1 MNLMEAFKA
10 LDQLNEDVFS
20 VDAEG
25 IKKLND
31 FMQND
36 DSVDE
41 LSVFDI
47 DSTEDDAI
55 RDDEEC
61 NEGDMILDC
70 CVCHSKVF
78 KPASE
83 IVVDE
88 ESQIAN
94 AGEECPYCFS
104 VEGYKIVG
112 QVKASGEEEASVDEE
127 DSIQGEPDVAE
138 EVLDVLV
145 SDLDSDEEDEVQE
158 SVKDRIIKCS
168 MKDKRI
174 DESIDLLTKDNTIA
188 SLLRDNMDKLSSIT
202 DVNEL
207 RDAIMDLVNESD
219 IANKPAALKLKRDLY
234 SKKSVGA
241 LLSTIGTYMTGEK
254 VIKVGRNSTKSRKE
268 SFKHRRITESK
279 IPSPYDKYFVIT
291 DEDDELVGD
300 TVGGVNLIAALEPKD
315 PDVLDIFGYLTDDP
329 DFPVVEIV
337 RDRAYPVDL
346 EELGESLNKSKRR
359 KYSKESFK
367 HRRTI
372 KESKIPAPYNKY
384 FVISDED
391 DELVGTTVSGVKLI
405 SLLEPKDP
413 DAIDTYGYLTTDPD
427 FPVVEVVRDRVYPI
441 DLDELS
447 ESFKHRRTIKESK
460 IPAPYN
466 KYFVI
471 SDEDDELV
479 GTTVSGVKLISLLE
493 PKDPD
498 AIDTYGY
505 LTTDPDFPVV
515 EVVRD
520 RVYPID
526 LDELSESFKH
536 RRTIKESKD
545 SDFQSAKDMWEM
557 EDPDFDFEEYVDE
570 FYFRAVD
577 ELSKKYK
584 DLDVEPS
591 IQSGM
596 GSVFASYTRND
607 GKKMEASWDY
617 EYEVESLEGAFMDAT
632 SSKDFFTA
640 VKSFIEKKL
649 KNASEIEESIK
660 RRRKFTEDIDT
671 IRITDDDIEITM
683 SDDESEEKDDSV
695 LDNEE
700 VSDELTVEPV
710 SDEAKEQID
719 FNSIDRES
727 AEDAIEESLK
737 ESFGNIKFFR
747 CSNIVPRNNRF
758 IVEGVIGFNSG
769 RKRNTN
775 FVFKPRKITE
785 SKVIFKG
792 YSKELKESV
801 KSMSLVCRNRGKK
814 CIAESLKVS
823 K

>member
-41 LSVFDI
+41 LSVFDV
-47 DSTEDDAI
+47 DSTEDDVI

-78 KPASE
+78 KPISE
-83 IVVDE
+83 VVVDE

-94 AGEECPYCFS
+94 AGQECPYCFS

-112 QVKASGEEEASVDEE
+112 QVKVSGEEEASVDEE
-127 DSIQGEPDVAE
+127 VSESDEASIQVESDVAAKGSTWEEFISNLEEENDVKVDSAYREKYTGEKIIFYKDGKSFEGKVTEYFNGDYELMRYNVHEITSENDVKEDNSSEELESDTDVAE
-138 EVLDVLV
+138 ELSDVPV

-158 SVKDRIIKCS
+158 SVKDRIIKCR

-279 IPSPYDKYFVIT
+279 IPAPYDKYFVIT
-291 DEDDELVGD
+291 NEYDELVGD

-372 KESKIPAPYNKY
+372 KES
-384 FVISDED
+384 E
-391 DELVGTTVSGVKLI
+391 
-405 SLLEPKDP
+405 
-413 DAIDTYGYLTTDPD
+413 
-427 FPVVEVVRDRVYPI
+427 
-441 DLDELS
+441 
-447 ESFKHRRTIKESK
+447 
-460 IPAPYN
+460 
-466 KYFVI
+466 
-471 SDEDDELV
+471 
-479 GTTVSGVKLISLLE
+479 
-493 PKDPD
+493 
-498 AIDTYGY
+498 
-505 LTTDPDFPVV
+505 
-515 EVVRD
+515 
-520 RVYPID
+520 
-526 LDELSESFKH
+526 
-536 RRTIKESKD
+536 D

-660 RRRKFTEDIDT
+660 RRIKFTEDIDK

-683 SDDESEEKDDSV
+683 SDDESEEKDDSA
-695 LDNEE
+695 LDDEE

-737 ESFGNIKFFR
+737 ESFGNVKFFR

-801 KSMSLVCRNRGKK
+801 KSMSLVCRNRDKK
-814 CIAESLKVS
+814 CIAESLKVI

>member
-78 KPASE
+78 KPISE
-83 IVVDE
+83 VVVDE

-112 QVKASGEEEASVDEE
+112 QVKASGEEESSVDEEVSASDE
-127 DSIQGEPDVAE
+127 DSIQGESDVAE
-138 EVLDVLV
+138 EVLDVPF

-158 SVKDRIIKCS
+158 SVKDRIINCR

-188 SLLRDNMDKLSSIT
+188 SLLRDNMHKLSSIT

-268 SFKHRRITESK
+268 SFKHRRITENVDTIK
-279 IPSPYDKYFVIT
+279 ITSDDIT
-291 DEDDELVGD
+291 ISMDSDNDED
-300 TVGGVNLIAALEPKD
+300 
-315 PDVLDIFGYLTDDP
+315 
-329 DFPVVEIV
+329 
-337 RDRAYPVDL
+337 
-346 EELGESLNKSKRR
+346 
-359 KYSKESFK
+359 
-367 HRRTI
+367 
-372 KESKIPAPYNKY
+372 
-384 FVISDED
+384 
-391 DELVGTTVSGVKLI
+391 
-405 SLLEPKDP
+405 
-413 DAIDTYGYLTTDPD
+413 
-427 FPVVEVVRDRVYPI
+427 
-441 DLDELS
+441 
-447 ESFKHRRTIKESK
+447 
-460 IPAPYN
+460 
-466 KYFVI
+466 
-471 SDEDDELV
+471 
-479 GTTVSGVKLISLLE
+479 
-493 PKDPD
+493 
-498 AIDTYGY
+498 
-505 LTTDPDFPVV
+505 
-515 EVVRD
+515 
-520 RVYPID
+520 
-526 LDELSESFKH
+526 
-536 RRTIKESKD
+536 
-545 SDFQSAKDMWEM
+545 
-557 EDPDFDFEEYVDE
+557 
-570 FYFRAVD
+570 
-577 ELSKKYK
+577 
-584 DLDVEPS
+584 
-591 IQSGM
+591 
-596 GSVFASYTRND
+596 
-607 GKKMEASWDY
+607 
-617 EYEVESLEGAFMDAT
+617 
-632 SSKDFFTA
+632 
-640 VKSFIEKKL
+640 
-649 KNASEIEESIK
+649 ESIEG
-660 RRRKFTEDIDT
+660 TN
-671 IRITDDDIEITM
+671 
-683 SDDESEEKDDSV
+683 
-695 LDNEE
+695 DNL
-700 VSDELTVEPV
+700 VIEPV

-719 FNSIDRES
+719 FNSVDKES

-737 ESFGNIKFFR
+737 ESFGNVKFFR

-792 YSKELKESV
+792 YSKELQESV

>member
-78 KPASE
+78 KPISE
-83 IVVDE
+83 VVVDE

-138 EVLDVLV
+138 EVLDVPF

-158 SVKDRIIKCS
+158 SVKDRIIKCR
-168 MKDKRI
+168 MKDRRI

-188 SLLRDNMDKLSSIT
+188 SLLRDNMDKLRSIT

-268 SFKHRRITESK
+268 SFKHRRTI
-279 IPSPYDKYFVIT
+279 
-291 DEDDELVGD
+291 
-300 TVGGVNLIAALEPKD
+300 
-315 PDVLDIFGYLTDDP
+315 
-329 DFPVVEIV
+329 
-337 RDRAYPVDL
+337 
-346 EELGESLNKSKRR
+346 
-359 KYSKESFK
+359 KESFK
-367 HRRTI
+367 HRRITENVDTI
-372 KESKIPAPYNKY
+372 KITSDDITISMDSDNDEDESIEGTNDN
-384 FVISDED
+384 FVI
-391 DELVGTTVSGVKLI
+391 
-405 SLLEPKDP
+405 
-413 DAIDTYGYLTTDPD
+413 
-427 FPVVEVVRDRVYPI
+427 
-441 DLDELS
+441 
-447 ESFKHRRTIKESK
+447 
-460 IPAPYN
+460 
-466 KYFVI
+466 
-471 SDEDDELV
+471 
-479 GTTVSGVKLISLLE
+479 
-493 PKDPD
+493 
-498 AIDTYGY
+498 
-505 LTTDPDFPVV
+505 
-515 EVVRD
+515 
-520 RVYPID
+520 
-526 LDELSESFKH
+526 
-536 RRTIKESKD
+536 
-545 SDFQSAKDMWEM
+545 
-557 EDPDFDFEEYVDE
+557 
-570 FYFRAVD
+570 
-577 ELSKKYK
+577 
-584 DLDVEPS
+584 
-591 IQSGM
+591 
-596 GSVFASYTRND
+596 
-607 GKKMEASWDY
+607 
-617 EYEVESLEGAFMDAT
+617 
-632 SSKDFFTA
+632 
-640 VKSFIEKKL
+640 
-649 KNASEIEESIK
+649 
-660 RRRKFTEDIDT
+660 
-671 IRITDDDIEITM
+671 
-683 SDDESEEKDDSV
+683 
-695 LDNEE
+695 
-700 VSDELTVEPV
+700 EPV

-737 ESFGNIKFFR
+737 ESFGNVKFFR

-792 YSKELKESV
+792 YSKELQESV

>member
-41 LSVFDI
+41 LSVFEV
-47 DSTEDDAI
+47 DSTEGDVI

-78 KPASE
+78 KPISE
-83 IVVDE
+83 VVVDE

-112 QVKASGEEEASVDEE
+112 EVKTSGEEEASVDEE
-127 DSIQGEPDVAE
+127 VSESDENITQSESDVAAKGSTWEEFISNLEEENDVKVDSAYRNKYTGEKIIFYKDGKSFEGEVTEYFNGDYELMNYNVHEISSENEVKEDNNSEEVEADTDVAE
-138 EVLDVLV
+138 EVSDVPV
-145 SDLDSDEEDEVQE
+145 NDFDSDEEDEVQE
-158 SVKDRIIKCS
+158 SVKDRIIKCR

-188 SLLRDNMDKLSSIT
+188 SLLRDNMDKLSVIT

-268 SFKHRRITESK
+268 SFKHRR
-279 IPSPYDKYFVIT
+279 
-291 DEDDELVGD
+291 
-300 TVGGVNLIAALEPKD
+300 
-315 PDVLDIFGYLTDDP
+315 
-329 DFPVVEIV
+329 
-337 RDRAYPVDL
+337 
-346 EELGESLNKSKRR
+346 
-359 KYSKESFK
+359 
-367 HRRTI
+367 TI
-372 KESKIPAPYNKY
+372 KES
-384 FVISDED
+384 E
-391 DELVGTTVSGVKLI
+391 
-405 SLLEPKDP
+405 
-413 DAIDTYGYLTTDPD
+413 
-427 FPVVEVVRDRVYPI
+427 
-441 DLDELS
+441 
-447 ESFKHRRTIKESK
+447 
-460 IPAPYN
+460 
-466 KYFVI
+466 
-471 SDEDDELV
+471 
-479 GTTVSGVKLISLLE
+479 
-493 PKDPD
+493 
-498 AIDTYGY
+498 
-505 LTTDPDFPVV
+505 
-515 EVVRD
+515 
-520 RVYPID
+520 
-526 LDELSESFKH
+526 
-536 RRTIKESKD
+536 D

-660 RRRKFTEDIDT
+660 RRRKFTEDIDK

-683 SDDESEEKDDSV
+683 SDDESEEKDDSA
-695 LDNEE
+695 LDDEE

-710 SDEAKEQID
+710 SDEAKEEID

-737 ESFGNIKFFR
+737 ESFGNVKFFR

-801 KSMSLVCRNRGKK
+801 KSMSLVCRNRGRK

>member
-1 MNLMEAFKA
+1 MNLIEAFKA

-47 DSTEDDAI
+47 DSTEDDVI

-78 KPASE
+78 KPISE
-83 IVVDE
+83 VVVDE

-127 DSIQGEPDVAE
+127 VSEPDEDSIQGESDVAE
-138 EVLDVLV
+138 EVLDVPV

-158 SVKDRIIKCS
+158 SVKDRIIKCH

-268 SFKHRRITESK
+268 SFKHRRIIKESEDIV
-279 IPSPYDKYFVIT
+279 IPDPYDKQFVLSTEDVT
-291 DEDDELVGD
+291 DLVGKE
-300 TVGGVNLIAALEPKD
+300 VKLIAALNRKD
-315 PDVLDIFGYLTDDP
+315 ADDDFNSSFYLTDDP
-329 DFPVVEIV
+329 ECPVIEITRDSFTHADETEESDEVE
-337 RDRAYPVDL
+337 D
-346 EELGESLNKSKRR
+346 SL
-359 KYSKESFK
+359 KESSN
-367 HRRTI
+367 HRKNI
-372 KESKIPAPYNKY
+372 KE
-384 FVISDED
+384 
-391 DELVGTTVSGVKLI
+391 
-405 SLLEPKDP
+405 
-413 DAIDTYGYLTTDPD
+413 
-427 FPVVEVVRDRVYPI
+427 
-441 DLDELS
+441 DL
-447 ESFKHRRTIKESK
+447 
-460 IPAPYN
+460 
-466 KYFVI
+466 
-471 SDEDDELV
+471 
-479 GTTVSGVKLISLLE
+479 
-493 PKDPD
+493 
-498 AIDTYGY
+498 
-505 LTTDPDFPVV
+505 
-515 EVVRD
+515 
-520 RVYPID
+520 
-526 LDELSESFKH
+526 
-536 RRTIKESKD
+536 
-545 SDFQSAKDMWEM
+545 
-557 EDPDFDFEEYVDE
+557 
-570 FYFRAVD
+570 
-577 ELSKKYK
+577 
-584 DLDVEPS
+584 
-591 IQSGM
+591 
-596 GSVFASYTRND
+596 
-607 GKKMEASWDY
+607 
-617 EYEVESLEGAFMDAT
+617 
-632 SSKDFFTA
+632 
-640 VKSFIEKKL
+640 
-649 KNASEIEESIK
+649 
-660 RRRKFTEDIDT
+660 DT
-671 IRITDDDIEITM
+671 IRITDDDIVISM
-683 SDDESEEKDDSV
+683 SNDESEDKEEKE
-695 LDNEE
+695 EE
-700 VSDELTVEPV
+700 VKNTLTIEPV
-710 SDEAKEQID
+710 SEESKEQID

-737 ESFGNIKFFR
+737 ESFGNVKFFR

-785 SKVIFKG
+785 STVIFKG
-792 YSKELKESV
+792 YSKELMESV
-801 KSMSLVCRNRGKK
+801 KSISLVCRNRGKK

>member
-47 DSTEDDAI
+47 DSTEDDVI
-55 RDDEEC
+55 RDDEKC

-78 KPASE
+78 KPISE
-83 IVVDE
+83 VVVDE

-112 QVKASGEEEASVDEE
+112 QVKASGEEEVSVDEEVSESDE

-138 EVLDVLV
+138 EVLDVPF
-145 SDLDSDEEDEVQE
+145 SDLDSDEEDDVEE
-158 SVKDRIIKCS
+158 SVKDRIIKCH

-202 DVNEL
+202 NVNEL

-219 IANKPAALKLKRDLY
+219 IANKPAAIKLKRDLY

-254 VIKVGRNSTKSRKE
+254 VIKIGRNSTKSRKE
-268 SFKHRRITESK
+268 SFKHRRN
-279 IPSPYDKYFVIT
+279 V
-291 DEDDELVGD
+291 
-300 TVGGVNLIAALEPKD
+300 
-315 PDVLDIFGYLTDDP
+315 
-329 DFPVVEIV
+329 
-337 RDRAYPVDL
+337 
-346 EELGESLNKSKRR
+346 
-359 KYSKESFK
+359 KESFK

-372 KESKIPAPYNKY
+372 KES
-384 FVISDED
+384 
-391 DELVGTTVSGVKLI
+391 
-405 SLLEPKDP
+405 
-413 DAIDTYGYLTTDPD
+413 
-427 FPVVEVVRDRVYPI
+427 
-441 DLDELS
+441 
-447 ESFKHRRTIKESK
+447 FKHRRTIKES
-460 IPAPYN
+460 
-466 KYFVI
+466 
-471 SDEDDELV
+471 E
-479 GTTVSGVKLISLLE
+479 
-493 PKDPD
+493 
-498 AIDTYGY
+498 
-505 LTTDPDFPVV
+505 
-515 EVVRD
+515 
-520 RVYPID
+520 
-526 LDELSESFKH
+526 
-536 RRTIKESKD
+536 D
-545 SDFQSAKDMWEM
+545 SDFQSAKDMWERK
-557 EDPDFDFEEYVDE
+557 DPNFDFEEYVDE

-596 GSVFASYTRND
+596 GAVFASYTRND

-617 EYEVESLEGAFMDAT
+617 QYELESLESAFMNAT
-632 SSKDFFTA
+632 SSKDFITA

-649 KNASEIEESIK
+649 KNASEIEESFVKSK
-660 RRRKFTEDIDT
+660 RFKSRKESFKHRRITENVDT
-671 IRITDDDIEITM
+671 IKITSDDITISM
-683 SDDESEEKDDSV
+683 DSDNDEDESIEGTN
-695 LDNEE
+695 DNF
-700 VSDELTVEPV
+700 VIEPV

>member
-47 DSTEDDAI
+47 DSTEDDVI

-78 KPASE
+78 KPISE
-83 IVVDE
+83 VVVDE

-112 QVKASGEEEASVDEE
+112 QVKASGEEEDSVDEEVSESDE

-138 EVLDVLV
+138 EVSDVPV
-145 SDLDSDEEDEVQE
+145 SDLDADEEDEVQE
-158 SVKDRIIKCS
+158 SVKDRIIKCH

-291 DEDDELVGD
+291 NEDDELVGD

-337 RDRAYPVDL
+337 RDRAYPVDV

-372 KESKIPAPYNKY
+372 KENVDTIKITSDDIT
-384 FVISDED
+384 ISMDSDDDED
-391 DELVGTTVSGVKLI
+391 DSIEGT
-405 SLLEPKDP
+405 KD
-413 DAIDTYGYLTTDPD
+413 
-427 FPVVEVVRDRVYPI
+427 
-441 DLDELS
+441 
-447 ESFKHRRTIKESK
+447 
-460 IPAPYN
+460 N
-466 KYFVI
+466 
-471 SDEDDELV
+471 
-479 GTTVSGVKLISLLE
+479 
-493 PKDPD
+493 
-498 AIDTYGY
+498 
-505 LTTDPDFPVV
+505 
-515 EVVRD
+515 
-520 RVYPID
+520 
-526 LDELSESFKH
+526 
-536 RRTIKESKD
+536 
-545 SDFQSAKDMWEM
+545 
-557 EDPDFDFEEYVDE
+557 
-570 FYFRAVD
+570 
-577 ELSKKYK
+577 
-584 DLDVEPS
+584 
-591 IQSGM
+591 
-596 GSVFASYTRND
+596 
-607 GKKMEASWDY
+607 
-617 EYEVESLEGAFMDAT
+617 
-632 SSKDFFTA
+632 
-640 VKSFIEKKL
+640 FI
-649 KNASEIEESIK
+649 I
-660 RRRKFTEDIDT
+660 
-671 IRITDDDIEITM
+671 
-683 SDDESEEKDDSV
+683 
-695 LDNEE
+695 
-700 VSDELTVEPV
+700 EPV

-719 FNSIDRES
+719 FNSIDKES

-737 ESFGNIKFFR
+737 ESFGNVKFFR

-775 FVFKPRKITE
+775 FIFKPRKITE

-792 YSKELKESV
+792 YSKELQESV

>member
-31 FMQND
+31 FIQND

-47 DSTEDDAI
+47 DSTEDDVI

-78 KPASE
+78 KPISE
-83 IVVDE
+83 VVVDE

-112 QVKASGEEEASVDEE
+112 QVKASGEEEVSDSDE
-127 DSIQGEPDVAE
+127 DSIQGESDTDAAE
-138 EVLDVLV
+138 EVSDEPIP
-145 SDLDSDEEDEVQE
+145 DLDSEEEAEVEE
-158 SVKDRIIKCS
+158 SVKDRIIKCH
-168 MKDKRI
+168 MKDRRI
-174 DESIDLLTKDNTIA
+174 GESVDLLTKDNTIA
-188 SLLRDNMDKLSSIT
+188 SLLRDNMDKLSGIT

-207 RDAIMDLVNESD
+207 RDAIMDLLNESD

-268 SFKHRRITESK
+268 SFKHRR
-279 IPSPYDKYFVIT
+279 
-291 DEDDELVGD
+291 
-300 TVGGVNLIAALEPKD
+300 
-315 PDVLDIFGYLTDDP
+315 
-329 DFPVVEIV
+329 
-337 RDRAYPVDL
+337 
-346 EELGESLNKSKRR
+346 
-359 KYSKESFK
+359 
-367 HRRTI
+367 
-372 KESKIPAPYNKY
+372 
-384 FVISDED
+384 
-391 DELVGTTVSGVKLI
+391 
-405 SLLEPKDP
+405 
-413 DAIDTYGYLTTDPD
+413 
-427 FPVVEVVRDRVYPI
+427 
-441 DLDELS
+441 
-447 ESFKHRRTIKESK
+447 
-460 IPAPYN
+460 
-466 KYFVI
+466 
-471 SDEDDELV
+471 
-479 GTTVSGVKLISLLE
+479 
-493 PKDPD
+493 
-498 AIDTYGY
+498 
-505 LTTDPDFPVV
+505 
-515 EVVRD
+515 
-520 RVYPID
+520 
-526 LDELSESFKH
+526 
-536 RRTIKESKD
+536 
-545 SDFQSAKDMWEM
+545 
-557 EDPDFDFEEYVDE
+557 
-570 FYFRAVD
+570 
-577 ELSKKYK
+577 
-584 DLDVEPS
+584 
-591 IQSGM
+591 
-596 GSVFASYTRND
+596 
-607 GKKMEASWDY
+607 KME
-617 EYEVESLEGAFMDAT
+617 
-632 SSKDFFTA
+632 
-640 VKSFIEKKL
+640 
-649 KNASEIEESIK
+649 
-660 RRRKFTEDIDT
+660 EDVDT
-671 IRITDDDIEITM
+671 IRITEDDIVISM
-683 SDDESEEKDDSV
+683 SNDESEHEDEDEGIEGSKD
-695 LDNEE
+695 NFIF
-700 VSDELTVEPV
+700 EPV

-737 ESFGNIKFFR
+737 ESFGNVKFFR

-785 SKVIFKG
+785 SKVVFKG

>member
-47 DSTEDDAI
+47 DSTEDDVI

-78 KPASE
+78 KPISE
-83 IVVDE
+83 VVVDE

-127 DSIQGEPDVAE
+127 VSESDEDSIQGEPDVAE
-138 EVLDVLV
+138 EVSDAPI
-145 SDLDSDEEDEVQE
+145 SDLDSDEEAEVQE
-158 SVKDRIIKCS
+158 SVKDRIIKCH
-168 MKDKRI
+168 MKDRRI
-174 DESIDLLTKDNTIA
+174 GESVDLLTKDNTIA
-188 SLLRDNMDKLSSIT
+188 SLLRDNMDKLSGIT

-268 SFKHRRITESK
+268 SFNHRRK
-279 IPSPYDKYFVIT
+279 
-291 DEDDELVGD
+291 
-300 TVGGVNLIAALEPKD
+300 
-315 PDVLDIFGYLTDDP
+315 
-329 DFPVVEIV
+329 
-337 RDRAYPVDL
+337 
-346 EELGESLNKSKRR
+346 
-359 KYSKESFK
+359 
-367 HRRTI
+367 I
-372 KESKIPAPYNKY
+372 KE
-384 FVISDED
+384 
-391 DELVGTTVSGVKLI
+391 
-405 SLLEPKDP
+405 
-413 DAIDTYGYLTTDPD
+413 
-427 FPVVEVVRDRVYPI
+427 
-441 DLDELS
+441 
-447 ESFKHRRTIKESK
+447 
-460 IPAPYN
+460 
-466 KYFVI
+466 
-471 SDEDDELV
+471 
-479 GTTVSGVKLISLLE
+479 
-493 PKDPD
+493 
-498 AIDTYGY
+498 
-505 LTTDPDFPVV
+505 
-515 EVVRD
+515 
-520 RVYPID
+520 
-526 LDELSESFKH
+526 
-536 RRTIKESKD
+536 
-545 SDFQSAKDMWEM
+545 
-557 EDPDFDFEEYVDE
+557 
-570 FYFRAVD
+570 
-577 ELSKKYK
+577 
-584 DLDVEPS
+584 DV
-591 IQSGM
+591 
-596 GSVFASYTRND
+596 
-607 GKKMEASWDY
+607 
-617 EYEVESLEGAFMDAT
+617 
-632 SSKDFFTA
+632 
-640 VKSFIEKKL
+640 
-649 KNASEIEESIK
+649 
-660 RRRKFTEDIDT
+660 DT
-671 IRITDDDIEITM
+671 IRITEDDIVISM
-683 SDDESEEKDDSV
+683 SNDESEHEDEDIEGSKD
-695 LDNEE
+695 NFI
-700 VSDELTVEPV
+700 VEPV

-737 ESFGNIKFFR
+737 ESFGNVKFFR

-785 SKVIFKG
+785 STVIFKG

-801 KSMSLVCRNRGKK
+801 KSISLVCRNRGKK

>member
-47 DSTEDDAI
+47 DSTEDDVI

-78 KPASE
+78 KPISE
-83 IVVDE
+83 VVVDE

-127 DSIQGEPDVAE
+127 VSESDEDSIQGEPDVAE
-138 EVLDVLV
+138 EVSDAPI
-145 SDLDSDEEDEVQE
+145 SDLDSDEEAEVQE
-158 SVKDRIIKCS
+158 SVKDRIIKCH
-168 MKDKRI
+168 MKDRRI
-174 DESIDLLTKDNTIA
+174 GESVDLLTKDNTIA
-188 SLLRDNMDKLSSIT
+188 SLLRDNMDKLSGIT

-219 IANKPAALKLKRDLY
+219 IANKTAALKLKRDLY

-254 VIKVGRNSTKSRKE
+254 VIKVGRNSTKSHKE
-268 SFKHRRITESK
+268 SIKNRRM
-279 IPSPYDKYFVIT
+279 
-291 DEDDELVGD
+291 
-300 TVGGVNLIAALEPKD
+300 
-315 PDVLDIFGYLTDDP
+315 
-329 DFPVVEIV
+329 
-337 RDRAYPVDL
+337 
-346 EELGESLNKSKRR
+346 
-359 KYSKESFK
+359 
-367 HRRTI
+367 I
-372 KESKIPAPYNKY
+372 KESSN
-384 FVISDED
+384 
-391 DELVGTTVSGVKLI
+391 
-405 SLLEPKDP
+405 
-413 DAIDTYGYLTTDPD
+413 
-427 FPVVEVVRDRVYPI
+427 
-441 DLDELS
+441 
-447 ESFKHRRTIKESK
+447 HRKNIKE
-460 IPAPYN
+460 
-466 KYFVI
+466 
-471 SDEDDELV
+471 
-479 GTTVSGVKLISLLE
+479 
-493 PKDPD
+493 
-498 AIDTYGY
+498 
-505 LTTDPDFPVV
+505 
-515 EVVRD
+515 
-520 RVYPID
+520 D
-526 LDELSESFKH
+526 L
-536 RRTIKESKD
+536 
-545 SDFQSAKDMWEM
+545 
-557 EDPDFDFEEYVDE
+557 
-570 FYFRAVD
+570 
-577 ELSKKYK
+577 
-584 DLDVEPS
+584 
-591 IQSGM
+591 
-596 GSVFASYTRND
+596 
-607 GKKMEASWDY
+607 
-617 EYEVESLEGAFMDAT
+617 
-632 SSKDFFTA
+632 
-640 VKSFIEKKL
+640 
-649 KNASEIEESIK
+649 
-660 RRRKFTEDIDT
+660 DT
-671 IRITDDDIEITM
+671 IRITDDDIVISM
-683 SDDESEEKDDSV
+683 SNDESEDKEEKE
-695 LDNEE
+695 EE
-700 VSDELTVEPV
+700 VKNTLTIEPV
-710 SDEAKEQID
+710 SEESKEQID

-737 ESFGNIKFFR
+737 ESFVNVKFFR

-792 YSKELKESV
+792 YSKELQESV
-801 KSMSLVCRNRGKK
+801 KSISLVCRNKGKK

>member
-1 MNLMEAFKA
+1 M
-10 LDQLNEDVFS
+10 
-20 VDAEG
+20 
-25 IKKLND
+25 
-31 FMQND
+31 
-36 DSVDE
+36 
-41 LSVFDI
+41 
-47 DSTEDDAI
+47 
-55 RDDEEC
+55 
-61 NEGDMILDC
+61 
-70 CVCHSKVF
+70 
-78 KPASE
+78 P
-83 IVVDE
+83 
-88 ESQIAN
+88 
-94 AGEECPYCFS
+94 
-104 VEGYKIVG
+104 
-112 QVKASGEEEASVDEE
+112 
-127 DSIQGEPDVAE
+127 
-138 EVLDVLV
+138 V

-158 SVKDRIIKCS
+158 SVKDRIIKCR

-279 IPSPYDKYFVIT
+279 IPAPYDKYFVIT
-291 DEDDELVGD
+291 NEDDELVGD

-337 RDRAYPVDL
+337 RDRAYPVDV

-413 DAIDTYGYLTTDPD
+413 DAIDTYGYLTTDSD
-427 FPVVEVVRDRVYPI
+427 FPVVEVVKDRVYPI

-505 LTTDPDFPVV
+505 LTTDSDFPVV
-515 EVVRD
+515 EVVKD

-536 RRTIKESKD
+536 RRTIKENVDTIKITSDDITISMD
-545 SDFQSAKDMWEM
+545 SDN
-557 EDPDFDFEEYVDE
+557 DE
-570 FYFRAVD
+570 A
-577 ELSKKYK
+577 
-584 DLDVEPS
+584 
-591 IQSGM
+591 
-596 GSVFASYTRND
+596 
-607 GKKMEASWDY
+607 
-617 EYEVESLEGAFMDAT
+617 
-632 SSKDFFTA
+632 
-640 VKSFIEKKL
+640 
-649 KNASEIEESIK
+649 ESIEG
-660 RRRKFTEDIDT
+660 T
-671 IRITDDDIEITM
+671 
-683 SDDESEEKDDSV
+683 KD
-695 LDNEE
+695 NFI
-700 VSDELTVEPV
+700 VEPV

-737 ESFGNIKFFR
+737 ESFGNVKFFR

>member
-47 DSTEDDAI
+47 DSTEDDVI

-112 QVKASGEEEASVDEE
+112 EVKTSNDSEDTSEEDVSVDGQNAAEE
-127 DSIQGEPDVAE
+127 TVEESYSDEDVAAKGSTWDE
-138 EVLDVLV
+138 FIKNLEDENEVKVDSAYRDKYTDEKIVFYKDGKPFEGEVTKYFNGDYELMKYNVHELL
-145 SDLDSDEEDEVQE
+145 STDSDESEVEADDDKFEYEDRRGFKYTEQELRDILEDQRDIYPDVSYEDWIKLNIEDGQLCPIKEDISVEADSEIEADDETEKQE
-158 SVKDRIIKCS
+158 SVKDRIIKCR
-168 MKDKRI
+168 MKGTKVN
-174 DESIDLLTKDNTIA
+174 ESIDLLTKDNTIA
-188 SLLRDNMDKLSSIT
+188 SLLRDNMDKLSTIT

-219 IANKPAALKLKRDLY
+219 IADKPAALKLKRDLY

-254 VIKVGRNSTKSRKE
+254 VIKAGRASRKSRKE
-268 SFKHRRITESK
+268 SLKNRKSTESK
-279 IPSPYDKYFVIT
+279 IPAPYDKYFVIT

-300 TVGGVNLIAALEPKD
+300 TVGGVKLISALEPKN
-315 PDVLDIFGYLTDDP
+315 PDVLYFSYLTDDP

-337 RDRAYPVDL
+337 GGRAYPVDL
-346 EELGESLNKSKRR
+346 DKIEESFNKSKRMSR
-359 KYSKESFK
+359 KESFK
-367 HRRTI
+367 HRRNM
-372 KESKIPAPYNKY
+372 KE
-384 FVISDED
+384 
-391 DELVGTTVSGVKLI
+391 
-405 SLLEPKDP
+405 
-413 DAIDTYGYLTTDPD
+413 
-427 FPVVEVVRDRVYPI
+427 
-441 DLDELS
+441 
-447 ESFKHRRTIKESK
+447 
-460 IPAPYN
+460 
-466 KYFVI
+466 
-471 SDEDDELV
+471 
-479 GTTVSGVKLISLLE
+479 
-493 PKDPD
+493 
-498 AIDTYGY
+498 
-505 LTTDPDFPVV
+505 
-515 EVVRD
+515 
-520 RVYPID
+520 
-526 LDELSESFKH
+526 
-536 RRTIKESKD
+536 
-545 SDFQSAKDMWEM
+545 
-557 EDPDFDFEEYVDE
+557 
-570 FYFRAVD
+570 
-577 ELSKKYK
+577 
-584 DLDVEPS
+584 DV
-591 IQSGM
+591 
-596 GSVFASYTRND
+596 
-607 GKKMEASWDY
+607 
-617 EYEVESLEGAFMDAT
+617 
-632 SSKDFFTA
+632 
-640 VKSFIEKKL
+640 
-649 KNASEIEESIK
+649 
-660 RRRKFTEDIDT
+660 DT
-671 IRITDDDIEITM
+671 IHITDDDIVISM
-683 SDDESEEKDDSV
+683 SNDEYEDKDDI
-695 LDNEE
+695 
-700 VSDELTVEPV
+700 VSDEEKVEDDLIVEPV

-727 AEDAIEESLK
+727 AEDAIEDSLK
-737 ESFGNIKFFR
+737 ESFGNVKFFR
-747 CSNIVPRNNRF
+747 CSNIIPRSNRF

-792 YSKELKESV
+792 YSKELRESV
-801 KSMSLVCRNRGKK
+801 KSMSLVCRNRGKR
-814 CIAESLKVS
+814 CIAESLKVT

>member
-1 MNLMEAFKA
+1 MNLIEAFKA

-47 DSTEDDAI
+47 DSTEDDVI

-78 KPASE
+78 KPISE
-83 IVVDE
+83 VVVDE

-112 QVKASGEEEASVDEE
+112 QVKASGEEEVSDSDE
-127 DSIQGEPDVAE
+127 DSIQGESDTDAAE
-138 EVLDVLV
+138 EVSDEPIP
-145 SDLDSDEEDEVQE
+145 DLDSEEEAEVEE
-158 SVKDRIIKCS
+158 SVKDRIIKCH
-168 MKDKRI
+168 MKDRRI
-174 DESIDLLTKDNTIA
+174 GESVDLLTKDNTIA
-188 SLLRDNMDKLSSIT
+188 SLLRDNMEKLSGIT

-279 IPSPYDKYFVIT
+279 IPAPYDKYFVIT
-291 DEDDELVGD
+291 NEDDELVGD
-300 TVGGVNLIAALEPKD
+300 TV
-315 PDVLDIFGYLTDDP
+315 
-329 DFPVVEIV
+329 
-337 RDRAYPVDL
+337 
-346 EELGESLNKSKRR
+346 
-359 KYSKESFK
+359 
-367 HRRTI
+367 
-372 KESKIPAPYNKY
+372 
-384 FVISDED
+384 
-391 DELVGTTVSGVKLI
+391 SGVKLI
-405 SLLEPKDP
+405 AALEPKDP

-447 ESFKHRRTIKESK
+447 ESFKHRRITENVDTIKITSDD
-460 IPAPYN
+460 IT
-466 KYFVI
+466 I
-471 SDEDDELV
+471 SMDSDNDEDEDE
-479 GTTVSGVKLISLLE
+479 
-493 PKDPD
+493 D
-498 AIDTYGY
+498 
-505 LTTDPDFPVV
+505 
-515 EVVRD
+515 EV
-520 RVYPID
+520 I
-526 LDELSESFKH
+526 EG
-536 RRTIKESKD
+536 SKD
-545 SDFQSAKDMWEM
+545 
-557 EDPDFDFEEYVDE
+557 
-570 FYFRAVD
+570 
-577 ELSKKYK
+577 
-584 DLDVEPS
+584 
-591 IQSGM
+591 
-596 GSVFASYTRND
+596 N
-607 GKKMEASWDY
+607 
-617 EYEVESLEGAFMDAT
+617 
-632 SSKDFFTA
+632 
-640 VKSFIEKKL
+640 FI
-649 KNASEIEESIK
+649 
-660 RRRKFTEDIDT
+660 
-671 IRITDDDIEITM
+671 
-683 SDDESEEKDDSV
+683 
-695 LDNEE
+695 
-700 VSDELTVEPV
+700 VEPV

-737 ESFGNIKFFR
+737 ESFGNVKFFR

-775 FVFKPRKITE
+775 FVFKPIKITE
-785 SKVIFKG
+785 SKVVFKG

>member
-47 DSTEDDAI
+47 DSTEDDVI
-55 RDDEEC
+55 RDDEKC

-78 KPASE
+78 KPISE
-83 IVVDE
+83 VVVDE

-112 QVKASGEEEASVDEE
+112 QVKASGEEEASESDE
-127 DSIQGEPDVAE
+127 DSIQDELDVAE
-138 EVLDVLV
+138 EVLDVPF

-158 SVKDRIIKCS
+158 SVKDRIIKCH

-202 DVNEL
+202 NVNEL

-219 IANKPAALKLKRDLY
+219 IANKPAAIKLKRDLY

-254 VIKVGRNSTKSRKE
+254 VIKIGRNSTKSRKE
-268 SFKHRRITESK
+268 SFKHRRNI
-279 IPSPYDKYFVIT
+279 
-291 DEDDELVGD
+291 
-300 TVGGVNLIAALEPKD
+300 
-315 PDVLDIFGYLTDDP
+315 
-329 DFPVVEIV
+329 
-337 RDRAYPVDL
+337 
-346 EELGESLNKSKRR
+346 
-359 KYSKESFK
+359 KESFK

-372 KESKIPAPYNKY
+372 KES
-384 FVISDED
+384 
-391 DELVGTTVSGVKLI
+391 
-405 SLLEPKDP
+405 
-413 DAIDTYGYLTTDPD
+413 
-427 FPVVEVVRDRVYPI
+427 
-441 DLDELS
+441 
-447 ESFKHRRTIKESK
+447 FKHRRTIKES
-460 IPAPYN
+460 
-466 KYFVI
+466 
-471 SDEDDELV
+471 E
-479 GTTVSGVKLISLLE
+479 
-493 PKDPD
+493 
-498 AIDTYGY
+498 
-505 LTTDPDFPVV
+505 
-515 EVVRD
+515 
-520 RVYPID
+520 
-526 LDELSESFKH
+526 
-536 RRTIKESKD
+536 D
-545 SDFQSAKDMWEM
+545 SDFQSAKDMWER
-557 EDPDFDFEEYVDE
+557 EDPNFDFEEYVDE

-596 GSVFASYTRND
+596 GAVFASYTRND

-617 EYEVESLEGAFMDAT
+617 QYELESLESAFMNAT
-632 SSKDFFTA
+632 SSKDFITA

-649 KNASEIEESIK
+649 KNASEIEESFVKSK
-660 RRRKFTEDIDT
+660 RFKSRKESFKHRRITENVDT
-671 IRITDDDIEITM
+671 IKITSDDITISMDSDDDE
-683 SDDESEEKDDSV
+683 DESIEGTN
-695 LDNEE
+695 DNF
-700 VSDELTVEPV
+700 VIEPV

>member
-47 DSTEDDAI
+47 DSTEDDVI
-55 RDDEEC
+55 RDDEKC

-78 KPASE
+78 KPISE
-83 IVVDE
+83 VVVDE

-112 QVKASGEEEASVDEE
+112 QVKASGEEEVSVDEEVSESDE

-138 EVLDVLV
+138 EVLDVPF
-145 SDLDSDEEDEVQE
+145 SDLDSDEEDDVEE
-158 SVKDRIIKCS
+158 SVKDRIIKCH

-202 DVNEL
+202 NVNEL

-219 IANKPAALKLKRDLY
+219 IANKPAAIKLKRDLY

-254 VIKVGRNSTKSRKE
+254 VIKIGRNSTKSRKE
-268 SFKHRRITESK
+268 SFKHRRNI
-279 IPSPYDKYFVIT
+279 
-291 DEDDELVGD
+291 
-300 TVGGVNLIAALEPKD
+300 
-315 PDVLDIFGYLTDDP
+315 
-329 DFPVVEIV
+329 
-337 RDRAYPVDL
+337 
-346 EELGESLNKSKRR
+346 
-359 KYSKESFK
+359 KESFK

-372 KESKIPAPYNKY
+372 KES
-384 FVISDED
+384 
-391 DELVGTTVSGVKLI
+391 
-405 SLLEPKDP
+405 
-413 DAIDTYGYLTTDPD
+413 
-427 FPVVEVVRDRVYPI
+427 
-441 DLDELS
+441 
-447 ESFKHRRTIKESK
+447 FKHRRTIKES
-460 IPAPYN
+460 
-466 KYFVI
+466 
-471 SDEDDELV
+471 E
-479 GTTVSGVKLISLLE
+479 
-493 PKDPD
+493 
-498 AIDTYGY
+498 
-505 LTTDPDFPVV
+505 
-515 EVVRD
+515 
-520 RVYPID
+520 
-526 LDELSESFKH
+526 
-536 RRTIKESKD
+536 D
-545 SDFQSAKDMWEM
+545 SDFQSAKDMWERK
-557 EDPDFDFEEYVDE
+557 DPNFDFEEYVDE

-596 GSVFASYTRND
+596 GAVFASYTRND

-617 EYEVESLEGAFMDAT
+617 QYELESLESAFMNAT
-632 SSKDFFTA
+632 SSKDFITA

-649 KNASEIEESIK
+649 KNASEIEESFVKSK
-660 RRRKFTEDIDT
+660 RFKSRKESFKHRRITENVDT
-671 IRITDDDIEITM
+671 IKITSDDITISM
-683 SDDESEEKDDSV
+683 DSDNDEDESIEGTN
-695 LDNEE
+695 DNF
-700 VSDELTVEPV
+700 VIEPV

>member
-78 KPASE
+78 KPVSE
-83 IVVDE
+83 VVVDE

-127 DSIQGEPDVAE
+127 VSASDEDSIQGEPDVAE
-138 EVLDVLV
+138 EVSDAPI
-145 SDLDSDEEDEVQE
+145 SDLDSDEEAEVQE
-158 SVKDRIIKCS
+158 SVKDRIIKCR
-168 MKDKRI
+168 MKDRRI
-174 DESIDLLTKDNTIA
+174 GESVDLLTKDNTIA
-188 SLLRDNMDKLSSIT
+188 SLLRDNMDKLSGIT

-241 LLSTIGTYMTGEK
+241 LMSTIGTYMTGEK

-279 IPSPYDKYFVIT
+279 IPAPYDKYFVIT
-291 DEDDELVGD
+291 NEDDELVGD

-405 SLLEPKDP
+405 AVLEPKDP
-413 DAIDTYGYLTTDPD
+413 DAIDTYGYLTTDRD
-427 FPVVEVVRDRVYPI
+427 FPVVEVVKDRVYPI

-447 ESFKHRRTIKESK
+447 ESFKHRRTIKENVDTIK
-460 IPAPYN
+460 ITSDDIT
-466 KYFVI
+466 I
-471 SDEDDELV
+471 SMDSDNDED
-479 GTTVSGVKLISLLE
+479 
-493 PKDPD
+493 
-498 AIDTYGY
+498 
-505 LTTDPDFPVV
+505 
-515 EVVRD
+515 
-520 RVYPID
+520 
-526 LDELSESFKH
+526 
-536 RRTIKESKD
+536 
-545 SDFQSAKDMWEM
+545 
-557 EDPDFDFEEYVDE
+557 
-570 FYFRAVD
+570 
-577 ELSKKYK
+577 
-584 DLDVEPS
+584 
-591 IQSGM
+591 
-596 GSVFASYTRND
+596 
-607 GKKMEASWDY
+607 
-617 EYEVESLEGAFMDAT
+617 
-632 SSKDFFTA
+632 
-640 VKSFIEKKL
+640 
-649 KNASEIEESIK
+649 ESIEG
-660 RRRKFTEDIDT
+660 TN
-671 IRITDDDIEITM
+671 
-683 SDDESEEKDDSV
+683 
-695 LDNEE
+695 DNFI
-700 VSDELTVEPV
+700 VEPV

-737 ESFGNIKFFR
+737 ESFGNVKFFR

-792 YSKELKESV
+792 YSKELQESV

>member
-47 DSTEDDAI
+47 ASTEDDVI

-112 QVKASGEEEASVDEE
+112 QVKAFGEEEDSESDE

-138 EVLDVLV
+138 EVLDVPV

-158 SVKDRIIKCS
+158 SVKDRIIKCR
-168 MKDKRI
+168 MKDRRI

-291 DEDDELVGD
+291 NEDDELVGD

-367 HRRTI
+367 HRITI
-372 KESKIPAPYNKY
+372 KES
-384 FVISDED
+384 E
-391 DELVGTTVSGVKLI
+391 
-405 SLLEPKDP
+405 
-413 DAIDTYGYLTTDPD
+413 
-427 FPVVEVVRDRVYPI
+427 
-441 DLDELS
+441 
-447 ESFKHRRTIKESK
+447 
-460 IPAPYN
+460 
-466 KYFVI
+466 
-471 SDEDDELV
+471 
-479 GTTVSGVKLISLLE
+479 
-493 PKDPD
+493 
-498 AIDTYGY
+498 
-505 LTTDPDFPVV
+505 
-515 EVVRD
+515 
-520 RVYPID
+520 
-526 LDELSESFKH
+526 
-536 RRTIKESKD
+536 D

-660 RRRKFTEDIDT
+660 GRRKFTEDIDT

-737 ESFGNIKFFR
+737 ESFGNVKFFR

-801 KSMSLVCRNRGKK
+801 KSMSLVCRNRDKK
-814 CIAESLKVS
+814 CIAESLKVI